1 MVLAG
6 LVWKGGNMAVLTLN
20 PLDGL
25 FAVCRLAADT
35 PLPAWSAVA
44 GSDFI
49 SITRT
54 TEELSISC
62 RQEIVPDDVR
72 CERGWRCLRVA
83 GALDFALVGILA
95 SLLVPLADAG
105 IAVFAVSTFDT
116 DYLLVKEGRCDDAI
130 AVMRRA
136 GHSVSSA

>member
-1 MVLAG
+1 
-6 LVWKGGNMAVLTLN
+6 MAVLTLI

-25 FAVCRLAADT
+25 LAVCRLTADT
-35 PLPAWSAVA
+35 PLPAWTSGP

-54 TEELSISC
+54 AEELSIAC

-83 GALDFALVGILA
+83 GTLDFAIVGVLA

-116 DYLLVKEGRCDDAI
+116 DYLLVNEGRWDAAI
-130 AVMRRA
+130 AALRRA

>member
-1 MVLAG
+1 MPT
-6 LVWKGGNMAVLTLN
+6 LTLI

-25 FAVCRLAADT
+25 FAVCRLTADT
-35 PLPAWSAVA
+35 PLPPWASVP

-54 TEELSISC
+54 AEELSIAC

-83 GALDFALVGILA
+83 GTLDSALVGVLV
-95 SLLVPLADAG
+95 SLLGPLADAG
-105 IAVFAVSTFDT
+105 IAGIAVSTFDT
-116 DYLLVKEGRCDDAI
+116 DYLLVKEGRWDAAI
-130 AVMRRA
+130 AALRRA
-136 GHSVSSA
+136 GLSVSSA